1 MPDEDIPKFMRIV
14 QLFTQADFI
23 ICNLILNAITLNT
36 NGKWF
41 QKYFLPCANYPGHR
55 ANKLN

>member
-1 MPDEDIPKFMRIV
+1 MRIV